1 MEGDSAVILRE
12 ISMLKNMIDQ
22 VNEEIEENIQRT
34 RHMESE
40 LLRYS
45 EIEKVC
51 QMREENLLKMVAG
64 DEFELN
70 NVLTVSEFK
79 DELNAMKLRIQNMLK
94 NIEEKREKFIAKC
107 QKFQREIMSGDS
119 AELCELLSVIDSLE
133 NEQQN
138 LCSKV
143 NLLKDSTA
151 EFVEELLREIH
162 SATVALEVRIKLTSS
177 ENTKV
182 SQHIEDLK
190 HLICSLI

>member
-1 MEGDSAVILRE
+1 
-12 ISMLKNMIDQ
+12 
-22 VNEEIEENIQRT
+22 
-34 RHMESE
+34 MESE

-70 NVLTVSEFK
+70 NVLTVSADSEKISSEFK